1 MENEQLETPTNSP
14 EEQGLLQ
21 IPGCG
26 FEVNS
31 TAGEV
36 PIERIIA
43 VAMELARQKPGAKAR
58 FWIRIE

>member
-1 MENEQLETPTNSP
+1 MNENTETEKELEP
-14 EEQGLLQ
+14 GLLQ

-36 PIERIIA
+36 PIERIVA
-43 VAMELARQKPGAKAR
+43 VAMELARQKPGCKAR
-58 FWIRIE
+58 FWIRVE